1 MDGKFRVGG
10 GDVGV
15 GAGVDMNESNSE
27 RPVEKRR
34 HM

>member
-1 MDGKFRVGG
+1 MDWKFRVGG

-15 GAGVDMNESNSE
+15 GAGGDVNESDSE
-27 RPVEKRR
+27 ETVEKKR